1 MSTAWLS
8 SIQLQ
13 AKQSGAAKHL
23 SGIMAFGPRL
33 NYRLWRFLPITV
45 VPGSTMPERTDDQL
59 MLDYAAGNL
68 AAFELLYSRH
78 RGALYRFILRQ
89 VNDAV
94 TANDLYQ
101 GCWEK
106 IIKSRSR
113 FQKGVPFQA
122 WMFRI
127 ARNHVID
134 HFRRTRPESS
144 DDIDQLTETGGGPEE
159 TLGEHQQAEHLAGAI
174 AQLPEDQRETL
185 LLRLESELDL
195 QTIANITGVKPET
208 AKSRLR
214 YATAKLQGLLNPAA
228 GQVGGGHG

>member
-94 TANDLYQ
+94 TANDL
-101 GCWEK
+101 
-106 IIKSRSR
+106 
-113 FQKGVPFQA
+113 
-122 WMFRI
+122 
-127 ARNHVID
+127 
-134 HFRRTRPESS
+134 
-144 DDIDQLTETGGGPEE
+144 
-159 TLGEHQQAEHLAGAI
+159 
-174 AQLPEDQRETL
+174 
-185 LLRLESELDL
+185 
-195 QTIANITGVKPET
+195 
-208 AKSRLR
+208 
-214 YATAKLQGLLNPAA
+214 
-228 GQVGGGHG
+228 